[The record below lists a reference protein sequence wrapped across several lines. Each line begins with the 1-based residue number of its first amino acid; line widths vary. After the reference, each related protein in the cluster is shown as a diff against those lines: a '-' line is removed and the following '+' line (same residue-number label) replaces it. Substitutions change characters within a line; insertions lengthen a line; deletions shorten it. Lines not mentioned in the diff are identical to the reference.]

1 MGAGWR
7 YNCTVQVVL
16 NVQCST
22 EYYSKNA
29 VGISINGYNEIYLQY
44 DKDGAN
50 DGFACLYEQT
60 LWG

>member
-1 MGAGWR
+1 MG
-7 YNCTVQVVL
+7 
-16 NVQCST
+16 
-22 EYYSKNA
+22 SKNA

-50 DGFACLYEQT
+50 DGFVCLNEQT